1 MSVSRV
7 DCHVFVDFDGTI
19 VPHDVTD
26 TVLEAFADP
35 SWLEI
40 EAEWKSGKIG
50 SRECLAR
57 QTALVKATPAQF
69 DALVSSL
76 EIDPGFPAFVEY
88 CRSEGL
94 GISVLSDG
102 LDRAVK
108 LVLERA
114 GLDIPYAANALSS
127 VGADGWQLTFPHM
140 KPSCV
145 SQSGNCKCA
154 AAMAKAAP
162 ATIMVGDG
170 RSDFCISNRATYV
183 LAKGSL
189 IAHCETQKLPHG
201 KFTVFDEA
209 TELLQQWL
217 ADAKA
222 AQTGQPVTAI
232 GRSRKVVGS

>member
-19 VPHDVTD
+19 VPRDVTD
-26 TVLEAFADP
+26 TVLETFADP

-40 EAEWKSGKIG
+40 EAEWKAGKIG

-57 QTALVKATPAQF
+57 QVALIKATPAAL
-69 DALVSSL
+69 DALVAT
-76 EIDPGFPAFVEY
+76 IDVDPGFPAFVEF
-88 CRSEGL
+88 CRAEGL

-102 LDRAVK
+102 LDRAIRG
-108 LVLERA
+108 VLTRYN
-114 GLDIPYAANALSS
+114 LDLPFAANALEA
-127 VGADGWQLTFPHM
+127 VGSDGWKLSFPHM

-162 ATIMVGDG
+162 ATVMVGDG

-189 IAHCETQKLPHG
+189 ATHCETNNLPHS
-201 KFTVFDEA
+201 KFNVFDEA
-209 TELLQQWL
+209 TVLLKEWL

-222 AQTGQPVTAI
+222 ARAEAEAAASS
-232 GRSRKVVGS
+232 RRKVIGS

>member
-19 VPHDVTD
+19 VPRDVTD
-26 TVLEAFADP
+26 TVLETFADP

-57 QTALVKATPAQF
+57 QVALIKATPVAL
-69 DALVSSL
+69 DALVAT
-76 EIDPGFPAFVEY
+76 IDVDPGFPAFVEF

-102 LDRAVK
+102 LDRAIKGVLTRYK
-108 LVLERA
+108 LDL
-114 GLDIPYAANALSS
+114 PFAANALEQ
-127 VGADGWQLTFPHM
+127 VGDDGWKLTFPHM

-162 ATIMVGDG
+162 STVMVGDG

-189 IAHCETQKLPHG
+189 ANHCETNNLPHG
-201 KFTVFDEA
+201 KFNIFDEA
-209 TELLQQWL
+209 TILLKQWL
-217 ADAKA
+217 SDAKA
-222 AQTGQPVTAI
+222 ARAEAENTS
-232 GRSRKVVGS
+232 RSRRRVIGS

>member
-19 VPHDVTD
+19 VPRDVTD
-26 TVLEAFADP
+26 TVLESFADP

-40 EAEWKSGKIG
+40 EAEWKSGRIG

-57 QTALVKATPAQF
+57 QVALIKATPAAL
-69 DALVSSL
+69 DALVAT
-76 EIDPGFPAFVEY
+76 IDVDPGFPAFVEF

-102 LDRAVK
+102 LDRAIKGVLARYK
-108 LVLERA
+108 LDL
-114 GLDIPYAANALSS
+114 PFAANALEQ
-127 VGADGWQLTFPHM
+127 VGDDGWKLTFPHM

-162 ATIMVGDG
+162 ATVMVGDG

-189 IAHCETQKLPHG
+189 ANHCEANNLPHG
-201 KFTVFDEA
+201 KFNIFDDA
-209 TELLQQWL
+209 TILLKEWL
-217 ADAKA
+217 ASTKA
-222 AQTGQPVTAI
+222 ARAQAESAAKSRRRVI
-232 GRSRKVVGS
+232 GS

>member
-1 MSVSRV
+1 MSASRV

-19 VPHDVTD
+19 VPRDVTD
-26 TVLEAFADP
+26 TVLERFADP

-40 EAEWKSGKIG
+40 EADWKSGKIG

-57 QTALVKATPAQF
+57 QVALIKATPAEL
-69 DALVSSL
+69 DDLVGSL
-76 EIDPGFPAFVEY
+76 EIDPGFPAFVAF
-88 CRSEGL
+88 CKAEGL
-94 GISVLSDG
+94 GVSVLSDG

-114 GLDIPYAANALSS
+114 GLDIPFLANALAP

-189 IAHCETQKLPHG
+189 ATHCETQQLPHG
-201 KFTVFDEA
+201 KFSVFDEA
-209 TELLQQWL
+209 TGLLKTWL
-217 ADAKA
+217 DDAKA
-222 AQTGQPVTAI
+222 AKDEATAKAPSRGRKAI
-232 GRSRKVVGS
+232 GS

>member
-1 MSVSRV
+1 MSASRV

-19 VPHDVTD
+19 VPSDVTD
-26 TVLEAFADP
+26 TVLETFADP
-35 SWLEI
+35 SWLDI

-50 SRECLAR
+50 SRDCLAR
-57 QTALVKATPAQF
+57 QVALIKATPSEL
-69 DALVSSL
+69 DTLVASID
-76 EIDPGFPAFVEY
+76 IDPGFPGFVNF

-94 GISVLSDG
+94 GVSVLSDG

-108 LVLERA
+108 LVLERN
-114 GLDIPYAANALSS
+114 GLDIPYAANALSP
-127 VGADGWQLTFPHM
+127 VGSNGWQLTFPHM

-154 AAMAKAAP
+154 SAMAKAAP

-189 IAHCETQKLPHG
+189 VTHCEKQQLPHG
-201 KFTVFDEA
+201 KFSVFDEA
-209 TELLQQWL
+209 TTLLATWL
-217 ADAKA
+217 AATKA
-222 AQTGQPVTAI
+222 ARAEEAAVNRTRGRRVI
-232 GRSRKVVGS
+232 GS

>member
-19 VPHDVTD
+19 VPRDVTD
-26 TVLEAFADP
+26 TVLETFADP

-40 EAEWKSGKIG
+40 EAEWKAGKIG

-57 QTALVKATPAQF
+57 QIALVKASPDEL
-69 DALVSSL
+69 DALIASID
-76 EIDPGFPAFVEY
+76 IDPGFPDFVKF
-88 CRSEGL
+88 CRDKGL

-108 LVLERA
+108 GVLARH
-114 GLDIPYAANALSS
+114 GIDLPFAANALAPI
-127 VGADGWQLTFPHM
+127 GNDRWQLTFPHM
-140 KPSCV
+140 KPACV

-162 ATIMVGDG
+162 ATLMVGDG
-170 RSDFCISNRATYV
+170 RSDFCISNRATFV

-189 IAHCETQKLPHG
+189 IAHCEGAGLPHER
-201 KFTVFDEA
+201 FEVFEQATAALARWVARMSDEQALA
-209 TELLQQWL
+209 T
-217 ADAKA
+217 AS
-222 AQTGQPVTAI
+222 TSVRRAI
-232 GRSRKVVGS
+232 VK

>member
-19 VPHDVTD
+19 VPRDVTD
-26 TVLEAFADP
+26 TVLETFADP
-35 SWLEI
+35 AWLDI

-57 QTALVKATPAQF
+57 QVALIKATTKQM
-69 DALVSSL
+69 DELVAS
-76 EIDPGFPAFVEY
+76 IDVDPGFPAFVEF
-88 CRSEGL
+88 CKAEGL

-102 LDRAVK
+102 LDRAVRG
-108 LVLERA
+108 VLSRHNID
-114 GLDIPYAANALSS
+114 LSYAANALSPI
-127 VGADGWQLTFPHM
+127 GEDGWQLTFPHM

-170 RSDFCISNRATYV
+170 RSDFCISNRATFV

-189 IAHCETQKLPHG
+189 IAHCEKQNLPHA
-201 KFTVFDEA
+201 KFSVFDEA
-209 TELLQQWL
+209 TIHLRNWL
-217 ADAKA
+217 ESAKA
-222 AQTGQPVTAI
+222 AKAEAAAANLNRTRRVI
-232 GRSRKVVGS
+232 GS

>member
-19 VPHDVTD
+19 VPRDVTD
-26 TVLEAFADP
+26 TVLETFADP
-35 SWLEI
+35 AWLEI
-40 EAEWKSGKIG
+40 EAEWKAGKIG
-50 SRECLAR
+50 SRECLSR
-57 QTALVKATPAQF
+57 QVAMIRATEAELDSLVNSI
-69 DALVSSL
+69 DV
-76 EIDPGFPAFVEY
+76 DPGFPAFVDF
-88 CRSEGL
+88 CRAEGL

-108 LVLERA
+108 LVLQRA
-114 GLDIPYAANALSS
+114 GLDLPFAANALSP
-127 VGADGWQLTFPHM
+127 VGTNGWQLTFPHM

-189 IAHCETQKLPHG
+189 ATHCENQKLPHG
-201 KFTVFDEA
+201 KFSVFDEA
-209 TELLQQWL
+209 TVLLRDWL
-217 ADAKA
+217 TAAKTAKA
-222 AQTGQPVTAI
+222 EQAAAAQSRG
-232 GRSRKVVGS
+232 RKVIGN